1 MVVVS
6 LVTTVGPG
14 VRDKPVSTP
23 TLWELVQCLT
33 GRMPDGP
40 GANRAT

>member
-14 VRDKPVSTP
+14 VRDNPVSTP
-23 TLWELVQCLT
+23 TLWELAQC
-33 GRMPDGP
+33 
-40 GANRAT
+40 